1 MLSFLIHYKFIVNSY
16 LVNSQ
21 NSFPDHVLMLQSKW
35 FVLKQAIKND
45 TDAAKFVSWYG
56 ADRALEIACINFS
69 CICNICVSPFRFYSF
84 SLQCAFPSIE

>member
-45 TDAAKFVSWYG
+45 TDAAKFVS
-56 ADRALEIACINFS
+56 
-69 CICNICVSPFRFYSF
+69 
-84 SLQCAFPSIE
+84 

>member
-35 FVLKQAIKND
+35 FVLKQAIKMIRMLRNLFHGMGL
-45 TDAAKFVSWYG
+45 T
-56 ADRALEIACINFS
+56 ALW
-69 CICNICVSPFRFYSF
+69 R
-84 SLQCAFPSIE
+84 

>member
-21 NSFPDHVLMLQSKW
+21 NRIPDHVLMLQSKW

-45 TDAAKFVSWYG
+45 TDAAKFVS
-56 ADRALEIACINFS
+56 
-69 CICNICVSPFRFYSF
+69 
-84 SLQCAFPSIE
+84 